1 MQQFV
6 DRIKAH
12 AEHVLNVGAHCNTEE
27 TTKQAL
33 ILPLL
38 DALGFSPFDPT
49 KCKAEVKADF
59 AGAKVGERVD
69 YALYCNGNPVIY
81 IEAKSYSEKLSN
93 HSPQLSRYFNS
104 TPSVAFGAVTNGK
117 EWRFFT
123 DLKQKNIM
131 DDKPFLSL
139 NFEQLDETLI
149 SKLFKFRHDEFQA
162 DVLRNVAEESM
173 LQNAFRTVI
182 NEILKA
188 PDSDFVKFVAGKAGI
203 DRQLNARFVEGITP
217 IVKQAIEK
225 ALSGMLVVGLATE
238 EPKQESAALSDDAV
252 IVNPDNENIQTTK
265 DELRALE
272 IAQEILG
279 VDAVNGIDTESYF
292 SVVAQ
297 NKRNRWVVRYFGDKK
312 RPTVSFGIDLTDSH
326 KSLVE
331 DSGLEI
337 ASGDQVVIDKPDNL
351 MRLAKI
357 IKDSFAYNSNDENF
371 KRQSKDVTP
380 ES

>member
-1 MQQFV
+1 MVNKMQQFV
-6 DRIKAH
+6 ERIKSH
-12 AEHVLNVGAHCNTEE
+12 AEHVLKVGAHCNTEE

-38 DALGFSPFDPT
+38 DVLGFSPFDPT

-59 AGAKVGERVD
+59 HGAKAGERVD

-139 NFEQLDETLI
+139 NFEQLDESLV

-173 LQNAFRTVI
+173 YQNAFRTVI
-182 NEILKA
+182 NEILRA
-188 PDSDFVKFVAGKAGI
+188 PDADFVKFVAGKAGI
-203 DRQLNARFVEGITP
+203 ERQLNARFVEGITP

-238 EPKQESAALSDDAV
+238 EPKQEIVATTDGAV

-265 DELRALE
+265 DEMRVLE
-272 IAQEILG
+272 ISQEILG
-279 VDAVNGIDTESYF
+279 ADAVNAMDTESYF
-292 SVVAQ
+292 SIVAK
-297 NKRNRWVVRYFGDKK
+297 NKRNR
-312 RPTVSFGIDLTDSH
+312 
-326 KSLVE
+326 
-331 DSGLEI
+331 
-337 ASGDQVVIDKPDNL
+337 
-351 MRLAKI
+351 
-357 IKDSFAYNSNDENF
+357 
-371 KRQSKDVTP
+371 
-380 ES
+380 